1 MSKFAKFIRRTT
13 RQLVILTGLV
23 GLTFAA
29 GIEWAEAAE
38 TGAEAT
44 GAMPGELHVIFLF
57 LFLFLF
63 LFALG
68 VLAVMIIKPQERA
81 RVRGRPEKR
90 RTTRR

>member
-57 LFLFLF
+57 LLT
-63 LFALG
+63 LG
-68 VLAVMIIKPQERA
+68 VLAIMIIKPQERA